1 MKLDSSRLNS
11 TDFNKNNII
20 QDGKFTRGSSGE
32 NFYKSDKSK
41 RYWKLYANMSKMEQ
55 HFNSYD
61 KR

>member
-1 MKLDSSRLNS
+1 MKLKSSLNS
-11 TDFNKNNII
+11 TDSNQII
-20 QDGKFTRGSSGE
+20 QDGKFARGSSGT